1 MAPTIK
7 EIAHKA
13 NVSIATVSRA
23 LNNDPRVVEETKK
36 FVLKIADEMNYTP
49 NILARNFVKKKSNII
64 GLIMPEIS
72 DEFFTEIIQGVDE
85 FCFLRGYYT
94 MVVSS
99 HKNRS
104 LIESITTFMGSGLLG
119 GAILLAPTFTKEI
132 QDMLEPY
139 DIPIVLI
146 GSEQFSSKFDVI
158 AIDNY
163 QGSFEITSHLIL
175 ENNYRELAY
184 ICGPPDNSDALSRK
198 NGFLD
203 ALKMNGIKVNKNWII
218 PGDFTK
224 PAGSLACQKLL
235 KSEKRPQV
243 IVAAND
249 MMAIGC
255 YTELR
260 ERNLRIPEDVGVVGF
275 DDIFISQLMNPGL
288 TTVKVHIDMVGKY
301 AAKTLI
307 ERIDGDTSEKKNS
320 YKIPTEL
327 VIRRSA

>member
-7 EIAHKA
+7 EIAQKA
-13 NVSIATVSRA
+13 HVSIATVSRA
-23 LNNDPRVVEETKK
+23 LNNDPRVVEETKN
-36 FVLKIADEMNYTP
+36 FVIKIADEMNYKP

-104 LIESITTFMGSGLLG
+104 LTESITTFMGSGLLG

-132 QDMLEPY
+132 KDTLKPY
-139 DIPIVLI
+139 DVPIVLI
-146 GSEQFSSKFDVI
+146 GAEEFSSKYDVI

-175 ENNYRELAY
+175 EKNYKDLAY
-184 ICGPPDNSDALSRK
+184 ICGPEDNCDAISRK

-203 ALKMNGIKVNKNWII
+203 ALKMNGIKVNRNWVL

-224 PAGSLACQKLL
+224 QAGSEACRKILR
-235 KSEKRPQV
+235 SPKRPQV

-249 MMAIGC
+249 MMALGC

-260 ERNLRIPEDVGVVGF
+260 EQKLKIPGDMGVVGF
-275 DDIFISQLMNPGL
+275 DDIFISELMNPGL
-288 TTVKVHIDMVGKY
+288 TTVKVHIGMVGKY
-301 AAKTLI
+301 AAQTLI
-307 ERIDGDTSEKKNS
+307 GRIEGEGTDKKNS
-320 YKIPTEL
+320 FKIPTEL
-327 VIRRSA
+327 VIRTSA